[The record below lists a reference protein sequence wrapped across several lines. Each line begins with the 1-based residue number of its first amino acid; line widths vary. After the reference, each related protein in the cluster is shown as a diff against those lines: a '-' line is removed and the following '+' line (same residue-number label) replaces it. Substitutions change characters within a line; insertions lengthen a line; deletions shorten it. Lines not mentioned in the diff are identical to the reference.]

1 MEKGSGGIKTG
12 HIRPQKKQPTAIEQQ
27 TVRIKKQNNQC
38 VYHYKHRNSKAHCG
52 LYFVV
57 KDKISFSHSHTLL
70 SSCLKFEQIFV
81 SKKRNPC
88 GYITQF

>member
-27 TVRIKKQNNQC
+27 TVRIKKQKYQC
-38 VYHYKHRNSKAHCG
+38 VYGKHRNSKAHCG